1 MPSSAAPIRRRKLAV
16 RLAELRKA
24 AKKQQK
30 EAAEWTGLSQSTISR
45 VERAEYPIEIKHV
58 RLLAMCYGVEAPELD
73 QLLRMAEESDD
84 RGLLVA
90 HSDTVPDFA
99 RDYFELEGYATELWV
114 HEPAWVFGLFQ
125 TEAYARAVLLSAKPN
140 PTAEEL
146 ERALTLR
153 IARQER
159 LHGDQSPILRVVLD
173 EAVLHRAVGGPEV
186 MAKQLA
192 HLVEVSELPA
202 VDLRVLPFA
211 VGAHRA
217 VGAGFT
223 VLRFEDTPGM
233 DVVYTEN
240 LRSAAYLEKPADL
253 DHYVQVF
260 EEIVG
265 AALTPEESRELLDTL
280 RRTVWERP
288 EGVEDDRPRPRDV
301 AQEQQIGSQRRP
313 VRRAGSAR

>member
-58 RLLAMCYGVEAPELD
+58 RLLAMCYGVESPELD

-84 RGLLVA
+84 RGLLIA

-125 TEAYARAVLLSAKPN
+125 TPAYARAVLLAAEPN
-140 PTAEEL
+140 PTAAEL
-146 ERALTLR
+146 DRALALR
-153 IARQER
+153 IARQAR
-159 LHGDQSPILRVVLD
+159 LYGEQQPILRVVLD
-173 EAVLHRAVGGPEV
+173 EAVLHRAIGGAEV
-186 MAKQLA
+186 MAEQLA
-192 HLVEVSELPA
+192 HLVEVSKLPT
-202 VDLRVLPFA
+202 VDLRVLPFRT
-211 VGAHRA
+211 GAHRA

-233 DVVYTEN
+233 NVVYTEN
-240 LRSAAYLEKPADL
+240 LRSGAYLEKPTDL
-253 DHYVQVF
+253 DHHVQVF
-260 EEIVG
+260 EEIVS
-265 AALTPEESRELLDTL
+265 AALAPEESRDLLDTL
-280 RRTVWERP
+280 RQALWRQP
-288 EGVEDDRPRPRDV
+288 EG
-301 AQEQQIGSQRRP
+301 AL
-313 VRRAGSAR
+313 